1 MGDQLSL
8 ATVATSAM
16 PQVFA
21 FLFGR
26 LGAVLDRRSG
36 NDTATSTEPATCPVL
51 VGPEA
56 PLLIHGEELTEQ
68 RIRRLEA
75 VARELAVYHRNPAL
89 IRHDDEHLLQAMSEL
104 RDDLEAVYGQPLSF
118 MGEQRSAP
126 GVRVRQLL
134 DEVEAD
140 GVARAVKV
148 GRVTAAASADIE
160 QRTKV
165 VRQGG
170 EVTALEIDGTLG

>member
-1 MGDQLSL
+1 
-8 ATVATSAM
+8 M
-16 PQVFA
+16 PQIFT

-36 NDTATSTEPATCPVL
+36 NDTDTSTCPVL
-51 VGPEA
+51 VEPEA
-56 PLLIHGEELTEQ
+56 PLLIHNEEMTEG

-75 VARELAVYHRNPAL
+75 VARELAVYRRNPAL
-89 IRHDDEHLLQAMSEL
+89 IRVDDEHLLQSMSEL
-104 RDDLEAVYGQPLSF
+104 RDDLEAIYGQRLSF
-118 MGEQRSAP
+118 TGERRSAP
-126 GVRVRQLL
+126 GVRVRQSV

-140 GVARAVKV
+140 GVARAVRV
-148 GRVTAAASADIE
+148 GRMTAEASADIE
-160 QRTKV
+160 QRTKI

>member
-8 ATVATSAM
+8 ATVATSAI
-16 PQVFA
+16 PQIFT

-26 LGAVLDRRSG
+26 LGAVLDRRG
-36 NDTATSTEPATCPVL
+36 KNDTDASVDSTASPVL
-51 VGPEA
+51 AEPSA
-56 PLLIHGEELTEQ
+56 PLHIRDEEMTEE

-89 IRHDDEHLLQAMSEL
+89 IRVDDEHLLNTMSEL
-104 RDDLEAVYGQPLSF
+104 RDDLETIYGQSLSF
-118 MGEQRSAP
+118 VGERRSTP
-126 GVRVRQLL
+126 GVRVRQSV

-148 GRVTAAASADIE
+148 GRVTAEASADIE

-170 EVTALEIDGTLG
+170 ELTALEIDGTLG

>member
-1 MGDQLSL
+1 MGDELSL

-16 PQVFA
+16 PHIFT

-36 NDTATSTEPATCPVL
+36 NNTDISTESETYPIL
-51 VGPEA
+51 VEPA
-56 PLLIHGEELTEQ
+56 PLLIHDEELTEQ

-75 VARELAVYHRNPAL
+75 VARELAVYRRNPAL
-89 IRHDDEHLLQAMSEL
+89 IRLDDEHLLQAMSEL
-104 RDDLEAVYGQPLSF
+104 RDDLEAIYGQPLSF
-118 MGEQRSAP
+118 VGERRSAP
-126 GVRVRQLL
+126 GVRVRQTV

-140 GVARAVKV
+140 GVARAVRV
-148 GRVTAAASADIE
+148 ARVTAQASADID

-170 EVTALEIDGTLG
+170 ELTALEIDGTLG